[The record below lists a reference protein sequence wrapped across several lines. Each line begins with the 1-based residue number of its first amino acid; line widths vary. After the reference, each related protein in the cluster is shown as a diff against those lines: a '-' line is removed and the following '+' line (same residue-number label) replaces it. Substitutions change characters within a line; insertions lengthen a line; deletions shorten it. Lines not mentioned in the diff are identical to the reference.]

1 MNLNKSYVLFLFLIP
16 IPIPIPIPN
25 ANNILQNGQL
35 KLDAQQVWR
44 YGPSPIQNIH
54 DTR

>member
-1 MNLNKSYVLFLFLIP
+1 MNLNKSYVLFLFL
-16 IPIPIPIPN
+16 IPIPIPN